1 MTIAV
6 SDFHTGYCPTVM
18 FHTGDRRCCAR
29 PQTITSSG
37 QNIYQGKLINEV
49 TLPPARVGAIKQQ
62 PLSGTQ
68 RIKLYPLVV
77 VKLASAQF
85 VYNPTHNLLSDL
97 SEWLVV
103 FQVSKCFTR
112 FVSAGG

>member
-18 FHTGDRRCCAR
+18 FPATAGVVPGLRQSLRLVK
-29 PQTITSSG
+29 IF
-37 QNIYQGKLINEV
+37 IKVKLINEV